1 MAGKHAQDLRRRMD
15 AAFENLSRQ
24 LHGME
29 PHMERA
35 DAPGEWT
42 TREVLSHLLFEKG
55 FAPAAAL
62 ATFSERDYPMV
73 EIDPGATFLD
83 DQRRRMTL
91 PQFRD
96 ALDAQRRQVLEY
108 VDGLE
113 EREFDQRKAR
123 IPLFKQFM
131 GTDEITLDM
140 YLGAMFDYHWND
152 HAGQIEKIRHAVGLG
167 SAAAAAPRAAHT

>member
-1 MAGKHAQDLRRRMD
+1 MAGKHAQDLRRRID
-15 AAFENLSRQ
+15 AALENLGRQ
-24 LHGME
+24 LQGME

-42 TREVLSHLLFEKG
+42 TREVLSHLLFEPG
-55 FAPAAAL
+55 FDPAVTL
-62 ATFSERDYPMV
+62 GTFSERDYPVV
-73 EIDPGATFLD
+73 EIAPGATFLD

-96 ALDAQRRQVLEY
+96 ALDAQRRRVLEY
-108 VDGLE
+108 IDALA

-131 GTDEITLDM
+131 GTDEITIDM

-152 HAGQIEKIRHAVGLG
+152 HAGQLEKIRQAVGLDG
-167 SAAAAAPRAAHT
+167 ATAAKPSGAPA

>member
-1 MAGKHAQDLRRRMD
+1 MAGKHAQDLRRRLD

-42 TREVLSHLLFEKG
+42 TREVLSHLLFEPG
-55 FAPAAAL
+55 FEPAAAL
-62 ATFSERDYPMV
+62 ASFSERDYPML

-96 ALDAQRRQVLEY
+96 ALDTQRRRVLGY
-108 VDGLE
+108 IDGLE
-113 EREFDQRKAR
+113 EREFDQSKAR

-140 YLGAMFDYHWND
+140 YFGAMFDYHWND
-152 HAGQIEKIRHAVGLG
+152 HAGQIEKIRQAVGIG
-167 SAAAAAPRAAHT
+167 AAVVKPSGVPA